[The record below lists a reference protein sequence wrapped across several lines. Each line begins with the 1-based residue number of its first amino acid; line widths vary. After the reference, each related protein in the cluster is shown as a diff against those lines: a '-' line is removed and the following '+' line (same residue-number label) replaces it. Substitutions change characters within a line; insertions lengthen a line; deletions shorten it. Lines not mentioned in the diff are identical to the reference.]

1 MLSFNYKKQINNS
14 FLGVVGHVQE
24 FDTDFTDIYEY
35 IKNLRGDYSVV
46 YDTEEFLYLA
56 TNPLRSKTLYFSG
69 NAYYNLPSKTSNK
82 VYPVPANTVLK
93 INKKN
98 ECVES
103 YSTIHKWDNT
113 KTNNNLD
120 KIFEKFLEVCPSNL
134 SDITMSSG
142 IDTGCLLAVADP
154 KSKAHAI
161 LDDED
166 ISVLA
171 KRIKAFDNYIIY
183 KHEFKK
189 VDYSIFTKNNVV
201 SSRLAEEESGLLG
214 TWVKI
219 FNEVDDKLL
228 MGLGGDQLY
237 RGKNYPKLEE
247 MVDWFE
253 CVSVYCGKQIINPL
267 MDHNLYQLYLNT
279 NNADNWQEKFI
290 ETRN

>member
-1 MLSFNYKKQINNS
+1 MLPFTYEKQINNS
-14 FLGVVGHVQE
+14 SLGVMGHVQN

-35 IKNLRGDYSVV
+35 VKNLCGDYSVV

-69 NAYYNLPSKTSNK
+69 STYYNLPSKTDKK
-82 VYPVPANTVLK
+82 VYPVPANTIIK

-103 YSTIHKWDNT
+103 YSTIHKWDYT

-120 KIFEKFLEVCPSNL
+120 KIFEKFLEVCPKDL
-134 SDITMSSG
+134 SDVTISSG
-142 IDTGCLLAVADP
+142 IDTGCLLAVVNRD
-154 KSKAHAI
+154 SEVHAI
-161 LDDED
+161 VDDED
-166 ISVLA
+166 IKILA
-171 KRIKAFDNYIIY
+171 KRIKPFNNYNIY
-183 KHEFKK
+183 KYEFEK
-189 VDYSIFTKNNVV
+189 VDFNIFTKNNVA
-201 SSRLAEEESGLLG
+201 SSRLVNEESSPLGL
-214 TWVKI
+214 WIKI
-219 FNEVDDKLL
+219 FNQVNDKLL

-237 RGKNYPKLEE
+237 RGRTYPKLEE

-253 CVSVYCGKQIINPL
+253 CVAAYCEKQIVSPL

-279 NNADNWQEKFI
+279 NNADNWQEIFI